1 MTRRSGLGKGLSSL
15 IPMEGTT
22 ADGDDATLVELSTA
36 SIVPNPH
43 QPRRVFDEDA
53 LVELAA
59 SIAEMGVLQ
68 PILVRPLAEDRYEL
82 IAGERRWR
90 ATQRAGLATI
100 PAIVR
105 TTSDMSSIEQA
116 LVENLHR
123 TDLTP
128 LEEAAAFQQLLEDF
142 ELTHEQLATRVGKS
156 RSVITNT
163 IRLLGLPPGVQSLVA
178 DGQLSAGH
186 ARALLGTPD
195 RSRQEELARHA
206 VAEGWSV
213 RTLERA
219 VRGDTSDADGTD
231 EPSGDDPTER
241 DGRPGGTIDGAGL
254 TPSTR
259 LRPPGLLEL
268 EELLAEHLA
277 TRVNVQLG
285 ARRGRVAIDFADLED
300 LERIYR
306 LMTGAG

>member
-1 MTRRSGLGKGLSSL
+1 MPRRSGLGKGLSSL
-15 IPMEGTT
+15 IPMEDGTGE
-22 ADGDDATLVELSTA
+22 AGTLVEIPTA
-36 SIVPNPH
+36 SVSPNPH
-43 QPRRVFDEDA
+43 QPRQHFDEES

-68 PILVRPLAEDRYEL
+68 PILVRPIDDERYEL

-90 ATQRAGLATI
+90 ATQRAGIALI

-105 TTSDMSSIEQA
+105 ETSDVTAVEQA

-123 TDLTP
+123 QDLSA

-142 ELTHEQLATRVGKS
+142 GLTHDELAGRVGKS
-156 RSVITNT
+156 RSAITNS
-163 IRLLGLPPGVQSLVA
+163 IRLLALPPSVQSLLA

-195 RSRQEELARHA
+195 RTRQESLASTA

-213 RTLERA
+213 RMVEQA
-219 VRGDTSDADGTD
+219 VRGDTSVDVEAGGG
-231 EPSGDDPTER
+231 S
-241 DGRPGGTIDGAGL
+241 DGRADAPSGTIDGAGL
-254 TPSTR
+254 TPATK

-268 EELLAEHLA
+268 EQLLAEYLD
-277 TRVNVQLG
+277 TRVGVQLG
-285 ARRGRVAIDFADLED
+285 ARRGKVTIDFADLED

-306 LMTGAG
+306 QMTS

>member
-15 IPMEGTT
+15 IPMEGGPGS
-22 ADGDDATLVELSTA
+22 DGDGAELRDIPTA
-36 SIVPNPH
+36 AVTPNPN
-43 QPRRVFDEDA
+43 QPRQHFDEES

-68 PILVRPLAEDRYEL
+68 PILVRPLGDDQFEL
-82 IAGERRWR
+82 VAGERRWR

-105 TTSDMSSIEQA
+105 NTSDLSSIEQA

-123 TDLTP
+123 QDLTA
-128 LEEAAAFQQLLEDF
+128 LEEAAAYQQLIEDF
-142 ELTHEQLATRVGKS
+142 DFTHDDLAGRVGKS
-156 RSVITNT
+156 RSAITNSL
-163 IRLLGLPPGVQSLVA
+163 RLLGLPPSVQSLLG

-195 RSRQEELARHA
+195 RSRQEALAREA
-206 VAEGWSV
+206 VNEGWSV
-213 RTLERA
+213 RMVEQA
-219 VRGDTSDADGTD
+219 VRGDQGADPAAVAAPSSDASGT
-231 EPSGDDPTER
+231 SS
-241 DGRPGGTIDGAGL
+241 GTIDGAGL
-254 TPSTR
+254 TPATK

-268 EELLAEHLA
+268 EELLAEHLD
-277 TRVNVQLG
+277 TRVSVQLG
-285 ARRGRVAIDFADLED
+285 AKRGKVTIDFADLED

-306 LMTGAG
+306 HMTQ